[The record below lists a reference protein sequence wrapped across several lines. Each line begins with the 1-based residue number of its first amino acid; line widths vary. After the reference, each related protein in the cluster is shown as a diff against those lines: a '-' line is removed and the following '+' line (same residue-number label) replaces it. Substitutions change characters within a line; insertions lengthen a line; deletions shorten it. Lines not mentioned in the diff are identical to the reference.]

1 MTKINLR
8 WLQNMKWS
16 GKNIFF
22 VCVFYLF
29 WFFVCFICFVLF
41 FFTLT
46 IFLEI
51 YFGFFNRCLT
61 DCLQPASKLVNYG
74 KRTFRVRLS
83 PDFQRLTQ
91 MPRAG
96 LGLQRGN
103 VTGNIREHG
112 SSSQKPHCQKLRVI
126 CFSHWSQPVP
136 GVQVSGSDSITQ
148 FSLPMI

>member
-1 MTKINLR
+1 
-8 WLQNMKWS
+8 MKWS

-61 DCLQPASKLVNYG
+61 DCL
-74 KRTFRVRLS
+74 
-83 PDFQRLTQ
+83 
-91 MPRAG
+91 
-96 LGLQRGN
+96 
-103 VTGNIREHG
+103 
-112 SSSQKPHCQKLRVI
+112 
-126 CFSHWSQPVP
+126 
-136 GVQVSGSDSITQ
+136 
-148 FSLPMI
+148 